1 MKKWTYLVAAGMLLG
16 AAPVFTGCIDNDEP
30 EGITI
35 LRGAK
40 AELLKAKAAVEAA
53 KVAQVQAEAALL
65 QAQAKYQEALA
76 VTEAANAKIKE
87 AIAKQEEAKAALLET
102 QNEQAKQELQA
113 AIAELEHQ
121 KEMWE
126 IEKNNALTAAE
137 QAAKMWELSYKQ
149 AEVEYE
155 KALVELESKKTALTN
170 EQLIVLNQYIS
181 DVKTAKNKL
190 AKAQKALTE
199 AERAMKKAADLV
211 EEREADKEY
220 WQYEYARKLKLEQ
233 YALEGAKA
241 AKERAAKELTY
252 MEGVEAT
259 DLGAKLEETIAESKD
274 LYKQYLDAFL
284 KGAEERYAI
293 ENEYAAWMKKY
304 QSFFDNTQTA
314 LHTIPEFT
322 FPEDVKNEAL
332 PFAWEYVKTWTIPE
346 ATYSLSNP
354 TGYDNYIDNLENF
367 LYIIKRWTRDD
378 NDNAWTSQ
386 SIAEWKKEIEE
397 LEASI
402 ETDKKAWKEAVDA
415 YYRTPADAV
424 IDLSK
429 FTGYTEFA
437 EALPAFNKAVEENE
451 AAWDA
456 VEKAQTDY
464 YNMMAW
470 EGVYYTNIRN
480 LRQIKSDKEE
490 ALNNSY
496 NEKYAEFETEYQ
508 EEYEELYNNWLK
520 LEEDY
525 FNGVEGVTWEQVEA
539 AREACYNLPS
549 PWERWNEY
557 SAAEQ
562 EKIDLEYNEGVK
574 AEKEAWNKV
583 ANDYKTA
590 LDTYNTKRAA
600 LDAQANAIAPLYDAF
615 VNSATEGNIS
625 AILNVVDFM
634 DCAGVNYGTII
645 NRIYTQDLETS
656 NDDAQLGTSV
666 SYKYHSDYICQVE
679 IGDAA
684 MVNKGSMRDLIAK
697 RSEIIFGYYYGNGEN
712 AYGDPDSRLLDLTY
726 DDVKAAI
733 EEIYDEPL
741 YGERYINVCEQS
753 FGKMGAIMGRE
764 ARIEFAEN
772 WIADKNS
779 SVNKLITAVTS
790 AITSLEEEYTTL
802 KEAADLEE
810 KDLMDELTGIEI
822 KYEQTYDAANE
833 LYQKYGFLLDF
844 LDSMRNV
851 CQSYIQNGFE
861 FWTTDMIANEIERLQ
876 KLIKNLELEIE
887 DQQHAVDTA
896 QRNLEA
902 YNDEQLTNL
911 QILTEAWQDAIT
923 DVNNANDE
931 YKAALEL
938 LKAIIDKMSLE
949 VSDDTTTT
957 EPAE

>member
-53 KVAQVQAEAALL
+53 KVAQIQAEAALL

-155 KALVELESKKTALTN
+155 KALVELESKKTTLTN
-170 EQLIVLNQYIS
+170 EQLLVLNQYIS
-181 DVKTAKNKL
+181 DVKTAKSKL
-190 AKAQKALTE
+190 TQAQKDLKD
-199 AERAMKKAADLV
+199 AERTMKKAADLV
-211 EEREADKEY
+211 EEREADKAY
-220 WQYEYARKLKLEQ
+220 WQYELAKTLKLEQ
-233 YALEGAKA
+233 YALEGAQA
-241 AKERAAKELTY
+241 AKERAAKELTD
-252 MEGVEAT
+252 MEGLEAT
-259 DLGAKLEETIAESKD
+259 DLGVKLEETIAESKD
-274 LYKQYLDAFL
+274 LYKQYRDAFL

-304 QSFFDNTQTA
+304 QSFFDNTLTA

-354 TGYDNYIDNLENF
+354 TGYDNYIDKLEYF
-367 LYIIKRWTRDD
+367 LGKIKRWTRDD

-386 SIAEWKKEIEE
+386 SIAEWEKEIEE

-437 EALPAFNKAVEENE
+437 EALPAFNTAVKENE

-464 YNMMAW
+464 YNMSRN
-470 EGVYYTNIRN
+470 GVYYTNIRN

-490 ALNNSY
+490 ALRNSY
-496 NEKYAEFETEYQ
+496 EEKYAEFNTEYQ
-508 EEYEELYNNWLK
+508 EEYEELYNNWQK
-520 LEEDY
+520 LQTDY
-525 FNGVEGVTWEQVEA
+525 YNGVEGVTWEQVEA
-539 AREACYNLPS
+539 AREAFYNLPS
-549 PWERWNEY
+549 PWERWYEY
-557 SAAEQ
+557 QTAEQ
-562 EKIDLEYNEGVK
+562 EKIDLEYNEGIK

-583 ANDYKTA
+583 ANDYKAA
-590 LDTYNTKRAA
+590 LDAYTTKRAA

-615 VNSATEGNIS
+615 VNSATEEDIS

-634 DCAGVNYGTII
+634 ACAGVNYGTVY
-645 NRIYTQDLETS
+645 NTIYTKDLETS
-656 NDDAQLGTSV
+656 DEDAQLGIPV
-666 SYKYHSDYICQVE
+666 SYKYHSESICQVE

-684 MVNKGSMRDLIAK
+684 MVDKGSMRELIAK
-697 RSEIIFGYYYGNGEN
+697 RSEIIFGKYYGDGEN
-712 AYGDPDSRLLDLTY
+712 AYGDPNSRLLDLTY

-733 EEIYDEPL
+733 EAMYDEPL
-741 YGERYINVCEQS
+741 YGERYINECEQS

-764 ARIEFAEN
+764 ARIEFAKN

-802 KEAADLEE
+802 KDAADLEE
-810 KDLMDELTGIEI
+810 KDLEDELTIIET
-822 KYEQTYDAANE
+822 KYEQTYDAA
-833 LYQKYGFLLDF
+833 
-844 LDSMRNV
+844 
-851 CQSYIQNGFE
+851 
-861 FWTTDMIANEIERLQ
+861 
-876 KLIKNLELEIE
+876 
-887 DQQHAVDTA
+887 
-896 QRNLEA
+896 
-902 YNDEQLTNL
+902 
-911 QILTEAWQDAIT
+911 
-923 DVNNANDE
+923 
-931 YKAALEL
+931 
-938 LKAIIDKMSLE
+938 
-949 VSDDTTTT
+949 
-957 EPAE
+957 